1 MNSLIEIAATEIKQL
16 ATVEPKQASKKFELM
31 ASTMSDAQL
40 IEVIEAID
48 IVTLTQINSQHDLSF
63 PSIIAELMTPEKIR
77 DIVCQQPLYW
87 EEKIKNN
94 ADELKQHTFEFLT
107 YLIRSQDS
115 DEKRTEILQ
124 CVAEDSAG
132 LFYLSIPFIEIYRGE
147 AVADEDYN
155 MFHRE
160 TSALY
165 EEELDLEE
173 AQTFTER
180 GSNEDM
186 HSLSYDDPRSLLALI
201 RQLAPAVENDI
212 KNLIRNESSGWEAII
227 NKFANE
233 LVIQAKEK
241 NTAADEYA
249 EVDDM
254 FSFLD

>member
-40 IEVIEAID
+40 LEVIEAID
-48 IVTLTQINSQHDLSF
+48 IVTLTQINSQHDLSC

-94 ADELKQHTFEFLT
+94 AEELKHHTFEFLT
-107 YLIRSQDS
+107 YLIRSQES
-115 DEKRTEILQ
+115 DEKRAEILQ

-147 AVADEDYN
+147 TVVDEDYN
-155 MFHRE
+155 MVHRE

-165 EEELDLEE
+165 AEEEDLEE

-180 GSNEDM
+180 QSSEDM
-186 HSLSYDDPRSLLALI
+186 HSLGYDDPRSLLALI
-201 RQLAPAVENDI
+201 RHLTPGVENDI
-212 KNLIRNESSGWEAII
+212 KSLIRNESSGWEAII
-227 NKFANE
+227 NKFATE
-233 LVIQAKEK
+233 LVIQAKDK
-241 NTAADEYA
+241 NTATDEYT

>member
-48 IVTLTQINSQHDLSF
+48 IVTLTQINSQHDISF
-63 PSIIAELMTPEKIR
+63 PSIIVELLTPEKIR

-87 EEKIKNN
+87 EEKIKSN

-107 YLIRSQDS
+107 YLIRSQDN
-115 DEKRTEILQ
+115 DEKRAEILQ

-147 AVADEDYN
+147 KIVDEDYD
-155 MFHRE
+155 MYHKE
-160 TSALY
+160 TSSLY

-180 GSNEDM
+180 NSSEDL
-186 HSLSYDDPRSLLALI
+186 HSLGYDDPRSLLALI
-201 RQLAPAVENDI
+201 RHLTPEVANDI
-212 KNLIRNESSGWEAII
+212 KSLIRNESSGWEAII
-227 NKFANE
+227 NKFAAE
-233 LVIQAKEK
+233 LVIQAKDK
-241 NTAADEYA
+241 NAATDEYA